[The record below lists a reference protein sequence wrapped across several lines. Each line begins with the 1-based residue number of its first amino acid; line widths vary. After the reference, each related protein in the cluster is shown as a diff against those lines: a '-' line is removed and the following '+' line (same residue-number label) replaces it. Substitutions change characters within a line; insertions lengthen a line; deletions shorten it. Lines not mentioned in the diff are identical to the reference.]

1 MTDPAGYL
9 SRARCRLARWLT
21 ASTILGDRAGQS
33 VVEFAVALP
42 FLVLMGLGTFAVGI
56 IIDRHLTVGQLVRNG
71 GNMFA
76 RGVSFVSTQ
85 NKQFLVD
92 AATGMGM
99 TLSGG
104 NAVVYLS
111 LLERVPPA
119 AKCSGAT
126 CANAGMIVVAQRYSV
141 GNTTLAP
148 SKFGMPANLD
158 SQGNHLNPFGDTEAR
173 ATNVPSSLSN
183 VGTGLQPNEIVY
195 LVEAFH
201 RPSSLSFPGIF
212 APQIMYSRAFF

>member
-1 MTDPAGYL
+1 ML
-9 SRARCRLARWLT
+9 RRLAHCLAT
-21 ASTILGDRAGQS
+21 GSPAQA

-42 FLVLMGLGTFAVGI
+42 FLVMMGLGTFAVGM

-76 RGVSFVSTQ
+76 RGVSFTSNQ

-99 TLSGG
+99 TLNGG
-104 NAVVYLS
+104 TAVVYLT
-111 LLERVPPA
+111 LLERVPLTA
-119 AKCSGAT
+119 QCGGGT
-126 CANAGMIVVAQRYSV
+126 CTNAGLIVIAQRYSV
-141 GNTTLAP
+141 GNTSLQP

-158 SQGNHLNPFGDTEAR
+158 SEGNHADPFGQADAR
-173 ATNVPSSLSN
+173 ATNVPASLNSVSS
-183 VGTGLQPNEIVY
+183 GLQPNEIVY

-201 RPSSLSFPGIF
+201 TPSTISFPGIF
-212 APQIMYSRAFF
+212 APEVMYTRAFF